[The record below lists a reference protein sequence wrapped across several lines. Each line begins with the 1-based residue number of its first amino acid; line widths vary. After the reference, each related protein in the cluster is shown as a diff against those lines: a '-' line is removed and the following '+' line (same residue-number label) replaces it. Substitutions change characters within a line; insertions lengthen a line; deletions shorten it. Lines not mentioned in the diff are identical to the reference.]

1 MREPDVI
8 DYIKELSVLTIA
20 KKLTEITG
28 FKTFRVLI
36 YSRHLEIML
45 IIFRKQR

>member
-28 FKTFRVLI
+28 FKNI
-36 YSRHLEIML
+36 SRPDLLKTPGNNAYNI
-45 IIFRKQR
+45 